1 MHLSVIGKEKGC
13 RRLEDDLT
21 KTASPET
28 GLPLAFCGLP
38 KKLASVSFG
47 HNLCRGAPFAGTR
60 VERVRC
66 SCLVCLVKVRL
77 LRL

>member
-1 MHLSVIGKEKGC
+1 MM
-13 RRLEDDLT
+13 EDELT
-21 KTASPET
+21 KTDSPET
-28 GLPLAFCGLP
+28 GLPSLFADFR

-47 HNLCRGAPFAGTR
+47 HNLCRGAPSAGTR